1 MNATT
6 LLKSLGFTHHE
17 AKAYVTLLGARDLN
31 GYEVAKA
38 SGIARANVYPV
49 LERLVERQ
57 AAQRLDTPNGR
68 RYMAMPLERMLARL
82 ERQHRRR
89 VGAAREALTEL
100 ESAPTSAAVFN
111 LHGRD
116 ELLAEAGDLLDTTR
130 ERLLVAIQPTEA
142 AALAPALA
150 GARERG
156 VTITTLCMEA
166 CPHECGGCTGDI
178 HRCQL
183 AFPGKRWLLLV
194 ADDERVLAGETQGA
208 TTQAITTRQ
217 RLVAELAAAY
227 IRQSLALA
235 TVGGA
240 LGERFEGLLSVEARN
255 ILDGLHP
262 EGGFVAWLHQVTGGE
277 AV

>member
-1 MNATT
+1 MNEIAS
-6 LLKSLGFTHHE
+6 LKALGFTEHE
-17 AKAYVTLLGARDLN
+17 AKAYVALLGASECN

-57 AAQRLDTPNGR
+57 AARRLENSNGH
-68 RYMAMPLERMLARL
+68 RYVAMPLEPMLARL
-82 ERQHRRR
+82 ERQHRQR

-100 ESAPTSAAVFN
+100 ETAPRSAAVFN
-111 LHGRD
+111 LRGRD
-116 ELLAEAGDLLDTTR
+116 ELLAEARDVLESVR

-142 AALAPALA
+142 AVLAPELA

-156 VTITTLCMEA
+156 VAITTLCMEA
-166 CPHECGGCTGDI
+166 CPRECGGCTGDI

-183 AFPGKRWLLLV
+183 ASPGKRWLLLV
-194 ADDERVLAGETQGA
+194 ADEERVLAGEMQGA
-208 TTQAITTRQ
+208 TTQAIATEQ

-227 IRQSLALA
+227 IRQSLVLA

-240 LGERFEGLLSVEARN
+240 LGERFEGLLSLEARR

-262 EGGFVAWLHQVTGGE
+262 EGGFIDWLHRVTGGE
-277 AV
+277 TV